1 MASRSRWLRKAA
13 MILHWGFAVLQI
25 TGAVWIFCVAT
36 LGQPV
41 SWIGKLGGN
50 ELGVS
55 TWEMQPLFCYARRVA
70 NRTKL
75 PKPRILFDGGA
86 IAVTRSTE
94 GPRDPVPQAEYWVRY
109 EFYIPPTTAFA
120 AVMVYPAVSVGLLLF
135 RLGKRSGRRSANCCA
150 TCGYNLT
157 GNTSG
162 VCPECASPVISGRQ

>member
-1 MASRSRWLRKAA
+1 VV
-13 MILHWGFAVLQI
+13 LHWGFVLLQI
-25 TGAVWIFCVAT
+25 TCAVWILCVAA

-41 SWIGKLGGN
+41 SWVGRLGRN

-55 TWEMQPLFCYARRVA
+55 TSEMQPLFCYARRVA
-70 NRTKL
+70 NRAEL
-75 PKPRILFDGGA
+75 PKPRILFDAGA

-109 EFYIPPTTAFA
+109 GFHIPPTGAFA
-120 AVMVYPAVSVGLLLF
+120 AFMVYPATSVGLLLF

-162 VCPECASPVISGRQ
+162 VCPECGSPVIASRQ